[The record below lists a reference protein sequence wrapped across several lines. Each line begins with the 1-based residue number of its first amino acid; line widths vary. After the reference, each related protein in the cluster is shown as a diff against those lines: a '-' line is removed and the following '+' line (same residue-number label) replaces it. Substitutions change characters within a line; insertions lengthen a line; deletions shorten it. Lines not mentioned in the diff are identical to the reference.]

1 MEVDHIFICVQSG
14 APEAETLKK
23 FGLTEGSSNKHPGQ
37 GTENRRFFFKNSFI
51 ELIFL
56 NNPEEAS
63 SDLTKPTLLFERLS
77 TQNNIASPFGICFR
91 PKNKDDN
98 GAKFP
103 HWVYKPSYLPASL
116 EVNVAKDS
124 VVSEPMWF
132 FLSFASRPDLAAK
145 EKQQPL
151 VHSKDL
157 SEITAIKVS
166 IPNLEQHPT
175 SLLFNTLDNFEVTNG
190 AEHLMEISFDHE
202 PQGMIHDFRPEL
214 PLIFKY

>member
-77 TQNNIASPFGICFR
+77 AQDNIASPFGICFR
-91 PKNKDDN
+91 LKIK
-98 GAKFP
+98 
-103 HWVYKPSYLPASL
+103 
-116 EVNVAKDS
+116 
-124 VVSEPMWF
+124 M
-132 FLSFASRPDLAAK
+132 
-145 EKQQPL
+145 
-151 VHSKDL
+151 
-157 SEITAIKVS
+157 ITAQNFLIGF
-166 IPNLEQHPT
+166 T
-175 SLLFNTLDNFEVTNG
+175 SQ
-190 AEHLMEISFDHE
+190 AIYQ
-202 PQGMIHDFRPEL
+202 PA
-214 PLIFKY
+214 